1 MMSMCGQANDYDG
14 WSQMDNL
21 GWGWEDVSPYFKKSE
36 DYYAGADDY
45 HGTGGEWWVEK
56 QHL

>member
-1 MMSMCGQANDYDG
+1 MMSMCDQANDYHG
-14 WSQMDNL
+14 WSQMDNS